1 MRPSDRLYAG
11 ACVPRGAQ
19 HDEGQRRTASVHT
32 TSSSD
37 RVTWSA
43 LRTCVLFLASRLPH
57 TVSIYICVLHLAPRL
72 PHPVSIYTCVLHLAP
87 RLPHSVSIYICV
99 LHLAPPLPHSV
110 SDHFRRVTFGWLG
123 SLMVSVLDSGA
134 TLDYI
139 YLSAT
144 SFLAFFLYP
153 ISVSRRSRPPF
164 LSYLPS
170 LPFLRLEDLAECIS
184 STSVSGWNPAA
195 ERILGINLH
204 LFDCL
209 TTNNF
214 LYLLKQCFRGIF
226 V

>member
-1 MRPSDRLYAG
+1 MRPCDRLYAG

-72 PHPVSIYTCVLHLAP
+72 PH
-87 RLPHSVSIYICV
+87 
-99 LHLAPPLPHSV
+99 SV
-110 SDHFRRVTFGWLG
+110 SDHFRRVTFGCLG

-134 TLDYI
+134 EGPGSNCSRDAGLHLPFCNLFPYC
-139 YLSAT
+139 
-144 SFLAFFLYP
+144 FFLYP
-153 ISVSRRSRPPF
+153 ISVPRRSRPPF
-164 LSYLPS
+164 LSCLPS

-184 STSVSGWNPAA
+184 STSVSGWNPAT